1 MDDETVKEYQGKKMD
16 DETRHEII
24 ERSKQHKSKVKLGGS
39 ISYVQQIPWIQNKTI
54 RDNILFG
61 LPMDEDRYN
70 NTIHLCELESDLD
83 ILPGG
88 DLTEIG
94 EKGINLSGGQ
104 KARVSLARAVYA
116 NADIILM
123 DDPISAL
130 DSNVKKSIFK
140 NLFLEELKGKTRI
153 LVTHA
158 VEFLEKV
165 DRIIIMEKGQI
176 KYNATYDDL
185 QHSEEIQHIVETLSK
200 VTVKEEKEENEE
212 KKQLEE
218 LKEQIQEQKGPRKS
232 FISAKGSHITT
243 DENEEK
249 IEVGWSIY
257 GKFFLSHKTWI
268 FYLIAIPLTIL
279 SSYSMIENGIFLGKW
294 IDVTH
299 TKQYFWRYFVIVLL
313 LSLAYASL
321 ITIVGLIVSIATL
334 RLTKMLHYDMLE
346 RAAHAPINL
355 YFDKTP
361 TGRIL
366 NRFSSDIDK
375 LDNAIDK

>member
-1 MDDETVKEYQGKKMD
+1 MDDETVREYQGKKMD
-16 DETRHEII
+16 DATRHEII
-24 ERSKQHKSKVKLGGS
+24 EKCKQHKGKVKLGGS

-70 NTIHLCELESDLD
+70 NTIHLCELENDLE

-116 NADIILM
+116 NKDIILM

-130 DSNVKKSIFK
+130 DSNVKKNIFK
-140 NLFLEELKGKTRI
+140 NLFLDELKGKTRI

-165 DRIIIMEKGQI
+165 DRIIIMEKGRI

-200 VTVKEEKEENEE
+200 VSVKEEDEE
-212 KKQLEE
+212 KKQIEE
-218 LKEQIQEQKGPRKS
+218 LKEQVKEQKGPRKS
-232 FISAKGSHITT
+232 FISAQGSKITT

-257 GKFFLSHKTWI
+257 SKFFLSNKTWI

-279 SSYSMIENGIFLGKW
+279 SSYSMIQNGIFLGKW

-299 TKQYFWRYFVIVLL
+299 TKQYFWRYFVIVFL

-321 ITIVGLIVSIATL
+321 ITIVGLIVSMATL
-334 RLTKMLHYDMLE
+334 RMTKMLHYNMLE
-346 RAAHAPINL
+346 RAANAPINL

>member
-1 MDDETVKEYQGKKMD
+1 MDDETVREYQGKKMD
-16 DETRHEII
+16 DATRHEII
-24 ERSKQHKSKVKLGGS
+24 EKCKQHKGKVKLGGS

-70 NTIHLCELESDLD
+70 NTIHLCELENDLD

-116 NADIILM
+116 NKDIILM

-140 NLFLEELKGKTRI
+140 NLFLDELKGKTRI

-165 DRIIIMEKGQI
+165 DRIIIMEKGRI

-200 VTVKEEKEENEE
+200 VSVKEEDEE
-212 KKQLEE
+212 KKQIEE
-218 LKEQIQEQKGPRKS
+218 LKEQVKEQKGPRKS
-232 FISAKGSHITT
+232 FISAQGSKITT

-257 GKFFLSHKTWI
+257 SKFFLSNKTWI

-279 SSYSMIENGIFLGKW
+279 SSYSMIQNGIFLGKW

-299 TKQYFWRYFVIVLL
+299 TKQYFWRYFVIVFL

-321 ITIVGLIVSIATL
+321 ITIVGLIVSMATL
-334 RLTKMLHYDMLE
+334 RMTKMLHYNMLE
-346 RAAHAPINL
+346 RAANAPINL

>member
-1 MDDETVKEYQGKKMD
+1 MDDETVREYQGKKMD
-16 DETRHEII
+16 DATRHEII
-24 ERSKQHKSKVKLGGS
+24 EKCKQHKGKVKLGGS

-70 NTIHLCELESDLD
+70 NTIHLCELENDLD

-116 NADIILM
+116 NKDIILM

-140 NLFLEELKGKTRI
+140 NLFLDELKGKTRI

-165 DRIIIMEKGQI
+165 DRIIIMEKGRI

-200 VTVKEEKEENEE
+200 VSVKEEDEE
-212 KKQLEE
+212 KKQIEE
-218 LKEQIQEQKGPRKS
+218 LKEQVKEQKGPRKS
-232 FISAKGSHITT
+232 FISAQGSKITT

-257 GKFFLSHKTWI
+257 SKFFLSNNTWI

-279 SSYSMIENGIFLGKW
+279 SSYSMIQNGIFLGKW

-299 TKQYFWRYFVIVLL
+299 TKQYFWRYFVIVFL

-321 ITIVGLIVSIATL
+321 ITIVGLIVSMATL
-334 RLTKMLHYDMLE
+334 RMTKMLHYNMLE
-346 RAAHAPINL
+346 RAANAPINL